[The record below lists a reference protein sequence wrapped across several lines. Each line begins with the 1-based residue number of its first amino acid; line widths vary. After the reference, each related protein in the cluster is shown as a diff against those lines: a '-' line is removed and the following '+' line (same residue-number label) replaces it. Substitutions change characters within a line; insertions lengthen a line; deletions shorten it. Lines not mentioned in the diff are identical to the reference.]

1 MFEVSDDAEGGGDH
15 EEDERDNGEHSG
27 HSVSTWQVHK
37 SQIKGSQTVYNV
49 STWQVKNTE
58 KRKSNCVQY

>member
-49 STWQVKNTE
+49 ST
-58 KRKSNCVQY
+58 